1 MNTQRKYGRTWH
13 YPFSP
18 GTTSDD
24 RINTDYWQDLQTI
37 TQLVHTEKLDGENNC
52 LNRYGVFARSH
63 ATPTQSAWTYKI
75 RQRWQLLKNDLGD
88 LELFG
93 ENLYAVHSIE
103 YRAGTGLLPVCRS
116 LPGYVAELGRGAVLR
131 RSV

>member
-93 ENLYAVHSIE
+93 EISTPFIPLNTA
-103 YRAGTGLLPVCRS
+103 RWNRTFTCLPFAARIC
-116 LPGYVAELGRGAVLR
+116 G
-131 RSV
+131 